1 MFRECIR
8 WGICRMKKYGKKI
21 KASFYVALYLI
32 LCFLGIR
39 MLQNQ
44 LNCKRMLQ
52 TVGLDESYGL
62 KQVDYSYWHD
72 PLKYGDG
79 YEIMVFASDD
89 KSWMPP
95 ESWIEESDHVSVDAI
110 AGEIGIGLNTNAI
123 LDLSLGGER
132 CRAWFFADHRS
143 DRPFN
148 EQDFYFAYC
157 DETYSNR
164 VVVFIY
170 RGHHLYGM

>member
-1 MFRECIR
+1 
-8 WGICRMKKYGKKI
+8 MKKYGKRI
-21 KASFYVALYLI
+21 KASLYIALCLI
-32 LCFLGIR
+32 LGILVVLT
-39 MLQNQ
+39 LQNQ
-44 LNCKRMLQ
+44 LNRNRMLK

-62 KQVDYSYWHD
+62 KQVDYSCWRD
-72 PLKYGDG
+72 PLRYGDG
-79 YEIMVFASDD
+79 YEIMVFAINDE
-89 KSWMPP
+89 SWIPP
-95 ESWIEESDHVSVDAI
+95 ESWIEESEHVSVDEI

-132 CRAWFFADHRS
+132 CKAWFFTDHRT
-143 DRPFN
+143 DRPFS

-157 DETYSNR
+157 DETYGNR

>member
-1 MFRECIR
+1 
-8 WGICRMKKYGKKI
+8 MKKYGKRI
-21 KASFYVALYLI
+21 KASLYIALCLI
-32 LCFLGIR
+32 LGILVVLT
-39 MLQNQ
+39 LQNQ
-44 LNCKRMLQ
+44 LNRNRMLQ

-62 KQVDYSYWHD
+62 KQVDYSCWRD
-72 PLKYGDG
+72 PLRYGDG
-79 YEIMVFASDD
+79 YEIMVSAINDE
-89 KSWMPP
+89 SWIPP
-95 ESWIEESDHVSVDAI
+95 ESWIEESEHVSVDEI

-132 CRAWFFADHRS
+132 CKAWFFADHRS

-148 EQDFYFAYC
+148 ERDFYFAYC
-157 DETYSNR
+157 DETYNNR

>member
-1 MFRECIR
+1 MQ
-8 WGICRMKKYGKKI
+8 KYGKKI

-32 LCFLGIR
+32 LCFLGVR

-44 LNCKRMLQ
+44 LNCKRMLK

-62 KQVDYSYWHD
+62 KQVDYSYWRD
-72 PLKYGDG
+72 PLKYGGG
-79 YEIMVFASDD
+79 YEIMVFVSDD
-89 KSWMPP
+89 QSWIPP
-95 ESWIEESDHVSVDAI
+95 ESWIDESEHVSVGAI
-110 AGEIGIGLNTNAI
+110 AGEIGIGLNINAI

-132 CRAWFFADHRS
+132 CKAWFFADHRA

-170 RGHHLYGM
+170 RGHHLYGI